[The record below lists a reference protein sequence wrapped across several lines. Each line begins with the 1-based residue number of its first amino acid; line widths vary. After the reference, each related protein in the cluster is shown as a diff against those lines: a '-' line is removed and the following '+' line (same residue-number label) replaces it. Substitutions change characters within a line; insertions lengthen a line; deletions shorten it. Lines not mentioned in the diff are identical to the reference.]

1 VNDDHRPM
9 LVEGTIAKA
18 HLFLY
23 LLGRFDEVWL
33 EVDASRCEPADI
45 PHVLLYDIRLPTET
59 PLSVS
64 PGGVEGEVTDRGR
77 PLPVRV
83 PWDAVYLITAGGID
97 YHVDDPP
104 AGRPPPLTVIRGGKA

>member
-1 VNDDHRPM
+1 MIDDHRPM
-9 LVEGTIAKA
+9 LVEGPIAKA

-33 EVDASRCEPADI
+33 EVDASRCAPTDI
-45 PHVLLYDIRLPTET
+45 PHELLFDIFLSTEK

-64 PGGVEGEVTDRGR
+64 VTGLEGEVRLAGG
-77 PLPVRV
+77 LAAVSV
-83 PWDAVYLITAGGID
+83 PWEAVYVITGGGLD

-104 AGRPPPLTVIRGGKA
+104 GGRPPPLTVIRGGKA